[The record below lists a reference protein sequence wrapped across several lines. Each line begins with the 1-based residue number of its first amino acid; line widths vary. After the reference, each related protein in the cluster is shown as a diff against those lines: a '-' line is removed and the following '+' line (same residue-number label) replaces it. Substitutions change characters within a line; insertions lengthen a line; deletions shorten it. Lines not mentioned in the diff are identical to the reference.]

1 MEETAPTPARSQG
14 RSPRAVTVELELMW
28 QRVGAGKH
36 LGLGHGMCRSLEVG
50 GNRESRNQKVGS
62 VKEEQVGRWLC
73 RWNRRTLSWRVME
86 NREG

>member
-28 QRVGAGKH
+28 QRGWGLESI
-36 LGLGHGMCRSLEVG
+36 LGPGHGMCRSLEEG

-73 RWNRRTLSWRVME
+73 RWNCRT
-86 NREG
+86 